1 VRTHQS
7 QPDGAPAGQIRRATL
22 WTLAFLLLLA
32 LALPAIGVRDMATQL
47 ALLDP
52 ALLLAVLGLSL
63 ANYAL
68 RSLRWQVL
76 THAVGL
82 RVPLYRNSL
91 YYVAGFAFAITPG
104 KIGEAIRLW
113 LLRRHHDAAYARTLG
128 LLAIDRVTDALPLLA
143 LCLPGLAGLATGQSW
158 SVAAVAAAVLGGSA
172 LVLRPGWLA
181 GLVRLVYGRV
191 RRRPRL
197 FAGILRMLRSL
208 RTLAEPRVLAVSL
221 GLGLLGWSA
230 EVLGAWLVI
239 ERLSGAEIG
248 LMAAAFIFSFS
259 MLVGGLP
266 LFPGG
271 VGGVEGTMIAL
282 LFLLG
287 VDIDA
292 AVAATAVIRLAT
304 LGFALLLGFTALPF
318 AIRRSAGSH
327 PATVSLPGYG
337 RP

>member
-1 VRTHQS
+1 
-7 QPDGAPAGQIRRATL
+7 
-22 WTLAFLLLLA
+22 
-32 LALPAIGVRDMATQL
+32 M
-47 ALLDP
+47 
-52 ALLLAVLGLSL
+52 
-63 ANYAL
+63 
-68 RSLRWQVL
+68 
-76 THAVGL
+76 
-82 RVPLYRNSL
+82 
-91 YYVAGFAFAITPG
+91 
-104 KIGEAIRLW
+104 
-113 LLRRHHDAAYARTLG
+113 
-128 LLAIDRVTDALPLLA
+128 
-143 LCLPGLAGLATGQSW
+143 
-158 SVAAVAAAVLGGSA
+158 
-172 LVLRPGWLA
+172 
-181 GLVRLVYGRV
+181 
-191 RRRPRL
+191 
-197 FAGILRMLRSL
+197 
-208 RTLAEPRVLAVSL
+208 VSL

-239 ERLSGAEIG
+239 ARLSGAEIG

-282 LFLLG
+282 LLLLG